1 MKDNNGFW
9 QSEKGKAAI
18 KLGLWMIF
26 IVVLIV
32 IVIISEQGT
41 TNLTDDEVIPP
52 EVDSGENTDFNNYS
66 DMLDNLLLDNYEY
79 SYTITTEN
87 GKYIYTG
94 WKNDNKEI
102 GFREDGNG
110 IIKYFVDESNTYR
123 INMDTL
129 EIMTDLYNGFD
140 SSYIDLHLL
149 FENLSEYLYSVEK
162 NGNIRTI
169 NYDKEGYQVIVT
181 TDIENITNIQIT
193 VDTTTYDLE
202 FTKVGECATIDFTS

>member
-94 WKNDNKEI
+94 WKNANKEI

-129 EIMTDLYNGFD
+129 EVMPDLYNGFD

-193 VDTTTYDLE
+193 VDTATYDLE

>member
-41 TNLTDDEVIPP
+41 TNLTGDEVIPP

-169 NYDKEGYQVIVT
+169 DYDKEGYQVIVT

>member
-41 TNLTDDEVIPP
+41 TNLTGDEVIPP

>member
-52 EVDSGENTDFNNYS
+52 EVESGENTDFNNYS

>member
-129 EIMTDLYNGFD
+129 EIVTDLYNGFD

>member
-41 TNLTDDEVIPP
+41 TDLTDDEVIPP

-129 EIMTDLYNGFD
+129 EVMTDLYNGFD

-193 VDTTTYDLE
+193 VDTATYDLE